1 MVKKTFYINL
11 DTATQRRN
19 KYTDKNFTRWKATS
33 REEVPAY
40 IETRMVSRYNF
51 GKDAHLARCAC
62 WLSHTKLLEHIVENK
77 INDVLILEDDAIQ
90 VNDLPKIYPKDSI
103 TYVGGFVYNKKMMDS
118 KPPEIKHQV
127 GINLCPDNLRI
138 LGCLAYI
145 VPKWEVALHILNRIY
160 SENRYKAIDIMMGNI
175 GIKQY
180 YNYPASFREE
190 GCESQISQKNKNNKI
205 MTEDYEFISINKYK
219 RCQHTTE
226 EEQVSEAVRKDN

>member
-1 MVKKTFYINL
+1 M

-33 REEVPAY
+33 KDEVPAY
-40 IETRMVSRYNF
+40 IESRMISRYNF

-90 VNDLPKIYPKDSI
+90 VNDLPTIYPQDSI

-118 KPPEIKHQV
+118 KPPEIQHQV
-127 GINLCPDNLRI
+127 GINLCPENLRI

-145 VPKWEVALHILNRIY
+145 VPKWQIALHILNRIY

-190 GCESQISQKNKNNKI
+190 GCESQISQKNKSNKI
-205 MTEDYEFISINKYK
+205 MTEEYKYINYNKYAK
-219 RCQHTTE
+219 SLRGKE
-226 EEQVSEAVRKDN
+226 EEC

>member
-1 MVKKTFYINL
+1 MKTFYINL

-33 REEVPAY
+33 REEVPPY

-51 GKDAHLARCAC
+51 GKEAHLARCAC

-118 KPPEIKHQV
+118 KPPEINHQV

-190 GCESQISQKNKNNKI
+190 GCESQISEKNKNNKI
-205 MTEDYEFISINKYK
+205 MTEEYK
-219 RCQHTTE
+219 
-226 EEQVSEAVRKDN
+226 

>member
-1 MVKKTFYINL
+1 MKTFYINL

-19 KYTDKNFTRWKATS
+19 KFTDKNFTRWKATS
-33 REEVPAY
+33 KDEVPAY
-40 IETRMVSRYNF
+40 ITSRMISRYNF

-77 INDVLILEDDAIQ
+77 IDDVLILEDDAIQ

-118 KPPEIKHQV
+118 KPPEIQHQV
-127 GINLCPDNLRI
+127 GINLCPENLRI

-145 VPKWEVALHILNRIY
+145 VPKWQIALHILNRIY

-190 GCESQISQKNKNNKI
+190 GCESQISEKNKNNKI
-205 MTEDYEFISINKYK
+205 MTEEYKYINYNKYAK
-219 RCQHTTE
+219 SLRGKE
-226 EEQVSEAVRKDN
+226 EEWEKVN

>member
-1 MVKKTFYINL
+1 MKTFYINL

-19 KYTDKNFTRWKATS
+19 KFTDKNFTRWKATS
-33 REEVPAY
+33 KDEVPAY
-40 IETRMVSRYNF
+40 ITSRMISRYNF

-77 INDVLILEDDAIQ
+77 IDDVLILEDDAIQ

-118 KPPEIKHQV
+118 KPPEIQHQV
-127 GINLCPDNLRI
+127 GINLCPENLRI

-145 VPKWEVALHILNRIY
+145 VPKWQIALHILNRIY

-190 GCESQISQKNKNNKI
+190 GCESQISEKNKNNKI
-205 MTEDYEFISINKYK
+205 MTEEYKYINYNKYAK
-219 RCQHTTE
+219 SLRGSGKQKE
-226 EEQVSEAVRKDN
+226 EEWEKVN

>member
-1 MVKKTFYINL
+1 MKTFYINL

-19 KYTDKNFTRWKATS
+19 KFVACDKDKNFTRWKATS

-118 KPPEIKHQV
+118 KPPEIQHQV

-190 GCESQISQKNKNNKI
+190 GCESQISQKNKSNKI
-205 MTEDYEFISINKYK
+205 MTEEYKYINYNKYAK
-219 RCQHTTE
+219 SLRRKE
-226 EEQVSEAVRKDN
+226 EEWEKIN

>member
-118 KPPEIKHQV
+118 KPPEIQHQV

-190 GCESQISQKNKNNKI
+190 GCQSQISEKNKNNKI
-205 MTEDYEFISINKYK
+205 MTEEYKYINYNKYAK
-219 RCQHTTE
+219 SLRRKE
-226 EEQVSEAVRKDN
+226 EEWEKIN

>member
-1 MVKKTFYINL
+1 MKTFYINL
-11 DTATQRRN
+11 DTATQRKN
-19 KYTDKNFTRWKATS
+19 KYKDKNFTRWKATS
-33 REEVPAY
+33 KDEVPTY
-40 IETRMVSRYNF
+40 ITSRMISRYNF
-51 GKDAHLARCAC
+51 GKEAHLARCAC

-77 INDVLILEDDAIQ
+77 IDDVLILEDDAIQ

-118 KPPEIKHQV
+118 KPPEIQHQV

-145 VPKWEVALHILNRIY
+145 VPKWQIALHILNRIY

-190 GCESQISQKNKNNKI
+190 GCESQISEKNKNNKI
-205 MTEDYEFISINKYK
+205 MTEEYKYINYNKYAK
-219 RCQHTTE
+219 SLQKE
-226 EEQVSEAVRKDN
+226 G

>member
-1 MVKKTFYINL
+1 M

-33 REEVPAY
+33 KDEVPAY
-40 IETRMVSRYNF
+40 IESRMISRYNF

-90 VNDLPKIYPKDSI
+90 VNDLPTIYPQDSI

-118 KPPEIKHQV
+118 KPPEIQHQV
-127 GINLCPDNLRI
+127 GINLCPENLRI

-145 VPKWEVALHILNRIY
+145 VPKWQIALHILNRIY

-190 GCESQISQKNKNNKI
+190 GCESQISQKNKSNKI
-205 MTEDYEFISINKYK
+205 MTEEYKYINYNKYAK
-219 RCQHTTE
+219 SLRGKE
-226 EEQVSEAVRKDN
+226 EEWEKVN

>member
-1 MVKKTFYINL
+1 MKTFYINL

-19 KYTDKNFTRWKATS
+19 KFVACDKDKNFTRWKATS

-118 KPPEIKHQV
+118 KPPEIQHQV

-190 GCESQISQKNKNNKI
+190 GCESQISQKNKSNKI
-205 MTEDYEFISINKYK
+205 MTEEYKYINYNKYANSLQK
-219 RCQHTTE
+219 E
-226 EEQVSEAVRKDN
+226 GKN